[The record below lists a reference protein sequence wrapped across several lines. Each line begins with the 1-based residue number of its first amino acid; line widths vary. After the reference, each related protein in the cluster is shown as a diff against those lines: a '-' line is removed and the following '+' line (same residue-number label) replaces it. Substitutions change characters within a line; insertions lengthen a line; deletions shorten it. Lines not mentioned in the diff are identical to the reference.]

1 MRATQICCD
10 SVPPDL
16 KRVADMINQGA
27 GTRVPGAE
35 PRKRNASRRNAGDKY
50 ARLMP
55 DTLGLRGCNR
65 NDIIANLLTKLRLTG
80 NRVRRDL
87 SFLEYGVGEICPLP
101 GPG

>member
-1 MRATQICCD
+1 MRATQTCCD
-10 SVPPDL
+10 AVPPDL
-16 KRVADMINQGA
+16 KKVADMINRAA

-35 PRKRNASRRNAGDKY
+35 PRERNASRRNAGDEY

-65 NDIIANLLTKLRLTG
+65 NDIIANLLNKPGLTG
-80 NRVRRDL
+80 NRVRRNL
-87 SFLEYGVGEICPLP
+87 NFLEHGVGEICPLP

>member
-10 SVPPDL
+10 AVPPDL

-35 PRKRNASRRNAGDKY
+35 QRKRNASRHNAGDKY

-55 DTLGLRGCNR
+55 DTIGLRTTAATTSSPTCSPSRG
-65 NDIIANLLTKLRLTG
+65 
-80 NRVRRDL
+80 
-87 SFLEYGVGEICPLP
+87 
-101 GPG
+101 